1 MKRGNRVSNGV
12 ARRGLGSLR
21 RGGVSYQVKAYA
33 FLLPALLLLGT
44 FAVYPVISLFRLSF
58 TDYQLLAEKI
68 NFVGL
73 QNYRKVFKDPL
84 FLKTIVN
91 ILYFT
96 LVDGVIQAVLGLFC
110 AVCFTY
116 AMRGIKWFRAI
127 MYFPAVTSFVSVCI
141 IWKLMYNGQFGLVG
155 RFFSSVFRI
164 NTGFLANSAT
174 AMNAVIVACS
184 WKSFGWYMAMFL
196 AGLTQIPGSL
206 YESAYIDGV
215 TFWKKLFYITLPM
228 LKNTLVFV
236 FALEIIDAMKVYI
249 PAFIMTSGGPAQS
262 TATPVYNIWIQAFK
276 VMNVS
281 YASAMAVIY
290 FVLIMLVTGIQFR
303 GMRADKGVE

>member
-1 MKRGNRVSNGV
+1 MRVVNAIPHRGGP
-12 ARRGLGSLR
+12 LR
-21 RGGVSYQVKAYA
+21 RGAAYQLKAYA
-33 FLLPALLLLGT
+33 FLLPALLILGT
-44 FAVYPVISLFRLSF
+44 FAVYPVISLFRLSL
-58 TDYQLLAEKI
+58 TDYQLLGTKI
-68 NFVGL
+68 SFVGL
-73 QNYRKVFKDPL
+73 QNYQKVFKDPL

-116 AMRGIKWFRAI
+116 AMKGMRTFRAI

-141 IWKLMYNGQFGLVG
+141 MWKLMYNGEFGLIG
-155 RFFSSVFRI
+155 GFFSDVLRI
-164 NTGFLANSAT
+164 NTSLLSSPRT
-174 AMNAVIVACS
+174 AMNAIIAACA

-196 AGLTQIPGSL
+196 AGLTQVPDSL

-215 TFWKKLFYITLPM
+215 NFWKKLVYITLPM
-228 LKNTLVFV
+228 LKNTLIFV
-236 FALEIIDAMKVYI
+236 FALEVIDAMKVYV

-276 VMNVS
+276 VLNVS
-281 YASAMAVIY
+281 YASAMAVVY
-290 FVLIMLVTGIQFR
+290 FVLIMLVTVIQLR
-303 GMRADKGVE
+303 VMRADKGVE